1 MRTILLAAALSIGGV
16 ATAQTAGTDAVA
28 QADAT
33 VGSPDGTDPNAKAV
47 PPGDGITQQGTN
59 PEGQAVP
66 PPGANQTITPIPGAT
81 IVPAPNQEAVFT
93 PKPASEDYPSCSKT
107 VTDNCVQRYERGVS

>member
-1 MRTILLAAALSIGGV
+1 MRTILLAALLSIGG
-16 ATAQTAGTDAVA
+16 TAIAQNSDAVTT
-28 QADAT
+28 ADAT

-59 PEGQAVP
+59 PEGQAVA

-81 IVPAPNQEAVFT
+81 VIPAPNQEAVFA
-93 PKPASEDYPSCSKT
+93 PKPASGDYPICSKT
-107 VTDNCVQRYERGVS
+107 VTDNCVQSYERGSNG